1 MKTLHK
7 MITKQDVERIMWIA
21 KAFNTYHSK
30 GVDTVTAYG
39 FAEALYEEC
48 SECDPVE
55 SVLKDLTYWSE

>member
-7 MITKQDVERIMWIA
+7 MITKQDIERIMWIA

-39 FAEALYEEC
+39 FAEAL
-48 SECDPVE
+48 VE
-55 SVLKDLTYWSE
+55 NRFGL

>member
-7 MITKQDVERIMWIA
+7 TITKEDIERIMWIA

-39 FAEALYEEC
+39 FAEALYEER
-48 SECDPVE
+48 SEYDPVE
-55 SVLKDLTYWSE
+55 AVLEDLTYWSE